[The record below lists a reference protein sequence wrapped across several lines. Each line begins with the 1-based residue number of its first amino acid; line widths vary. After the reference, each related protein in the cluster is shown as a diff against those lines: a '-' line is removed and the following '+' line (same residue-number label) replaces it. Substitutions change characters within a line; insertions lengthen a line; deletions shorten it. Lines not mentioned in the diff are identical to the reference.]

1 MRGATVG
8 SLLALV
14 MFVPAVR
21 ADDDVDALVAR
32 LGSARFKDRDA
43 AMLALEKHGPAALK
57 ALQGA
62 AGSPDPEIRERAAL
76 LLRRIELRE
85 EIARAIGGKKLRL
98 VYKDVPVFDALLDF
112 SAKAGVTI
120 DVDGDRLGVRG
131 RTITLDTGEVT
142 LWEAL
147 DLFCARAG
155 LRERAA
161 APTAKPLTR
170 IALEDSKAAALPT
183 AYHGALRLRA
193 VSPAKA
199 NGTPPAT
206 PTPPAVGFL
215 LEVTPEPKMPWHG
228 VVSLRIHRAV
238 DEHGQA
244 LVQQEPEFL
253 GRLPDPFA
261 DGTGGTILID
271 EMSAAVPAPRQLAAR
286 LQPGQRAATV
296 LKEVQGIV
304 TVQVLAPQKLVTI
317 RDVAECAGKEF
328 KAADGTTVC
337 VNTVERKNG
346 TLTLTLHVRGPE
358 PGGAG
363 RVVRVRRAK
372 DGTLVFD
379 RTADGLSA
387 ALFDLTDG
395 QGLSLKSLRREESVT
410 VDPNGQLSLEVTLT
424 FPCDKAG
431 DPCTLTFTA
440 PRPLAVDVPF
450 TLRNVPL
457 IADPQTPLAPA
468 GATPLILTR

>member
-1 MRGATVG
+1 M
-8 SLLALV
+8 
-14 MFVPAVR
+14 
-21 ADDDVDALVAR
+21 
-32 LGSARFKDRDA
+32 
-43 AMLALEKHGPAALK
+43 
-57 ALQGA
+57 
-62 AGSPDPEIRERAAL
+62 
-76 LLRRIELRE
+76 
-85 EIARAIGGKKLRL
+85 
-98 VYKDVPVFDALLDF
+98 
-112 SAKAGVTI
+112 
-120 DVDGDRLGVRG
+120 
-131 RTITLDTGEVT
+131 
-142 LWEAL
+142 
-147 DLFCARAG
+147 
-155 LRERAA
+155 
-161 APTAKPLTR
+161 
-170 IALEDSKAAALPT
+170 
-183 AYHGALRLRA
+183 
-193 VSPAKA
+193 
-199 NGTPPAT
+199 
-206 PTPPAVGFL
+206 
-215 LEVTPEPKMPWHG
+215 
-228 VVSLRIHRAV
+228 
-238 DEHGQA
+238 
-244 LVQQEPEFL
+244 
-253 GRLPDPFA
+253 PDPFA